1 MKSRLTI
8 GELAGAAEVAT
19 STVRYYERAGLLRAS
34 GRSPANYRFYSQADL
49 HRLRFIRAAQAT
61 GFTLEDV
68 RSLLRPTR
76 CANVQ
81 GLITQRLAQVNAR
94 MNDLRHVR
102 KVLKA
107 SLDLCLAHQKTGRCK
122 VIETLSASARP
133 KSS

>member
-1 MKSRLTI
+1 MKSRLSI
-8 GELAGAAEVAT
+8 GELAGAADVAT

-34 GRSPANYRFYSQADL
+34 GRSPSNYRFYSQADL

-68 RSLLRPTR
+68 KSLLRPTR
-76 CANVQ
+76 CGNVQ
-81 GLITQRLAQVNAR
+81 GLIAQRLEQVNVR
-94 MNDLRHVR
+94 MKDLRHVR

-107 SLDLCLAHQKTGRCK
+107 SLDLCIAHEETGRCK

-133 KSS
+133 RSS